1 MRVGRAIIVPAILA
15 LTLAGSAPA
24 VSVISAASGQ
34 TANASG
40 QTGAIVS
47 TMYHT

>member
-24 VSVISAASGQ
+24 VSAMSAVSGQ
-34 TANASG
+34 AANASG
-40 QTGAIVS
+40 QTGAVLG